1 MSQPAIVHTDTRD
14 LRSAFGRF
22 ATGVTVVTAM
32 SPTGPIGITVN
43 SFASISLDPALVSFS
58 LANDG
63 GRTASFL
70 DAEHYAIHVLDAAQQ
85 DTCWAFVSSIDAFAA
100 CDHQPNRHGVPVL
113 SDTLATFE
121 CRRHITYP
129 GGDHT
134 IVLAEIEHYRWRD
147 GDALG
152 FFGGKLTAIQAANQT

>member
-1 MSQPAIVHTDTRD
+1 MPNTRD
-14 LRSAFGRF
+14 LRSAFSRF
-22 ATGVTVVTAM
+22 ATGVTLVTAS

-43 SFASISLDPALVSFS
+43 SFASVSLEPALVSFS

-70 DAEHYAIHVLDAAQQ
+70 SAAHYAIHVLDAAQL
-85 DTCWAFVSSIDAFAA
+85 DTCRAFVSSIDAFST
-100 CDHQPNRHGVPVL
+100 CESTPNVHGVPVL
-113 SDTLATFE
+113 HDALATFE
-121 CRRHITYP
+121 CKRHATYP

-134 IVLAEIEHYRWRD
+134 IVLAEIERYRWRD

-152 FFGGKLTAIQAANQT
+152 FFGGQLTAFQSAGAR